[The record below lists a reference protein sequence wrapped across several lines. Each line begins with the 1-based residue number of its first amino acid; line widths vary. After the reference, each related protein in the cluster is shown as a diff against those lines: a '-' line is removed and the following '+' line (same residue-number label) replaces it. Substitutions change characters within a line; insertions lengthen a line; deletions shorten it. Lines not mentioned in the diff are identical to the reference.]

1 MLRFTIQGKENHV
14 QTHTIAGGRQLKL
27 HVREWGQ
34 PDARAI
40 LFIHGWSQ
48 NHLCW
53 SKQIESPLAEEF
65 RLVAID
71 IRGHGQSEAPLDAE
85 SYTTGALWADD
96 VKSVMET
103 LRLDRPVLVGWSY
116 GGLIISDYIRRY
128 GDDAIAGVNFVSA
141 AIGIGPQWFGTRIG
155 PGFIEHAPLCCSDD
169 QTVALKAIR
178 DFLHVCFVKTVAAE
192 DMELAMGWNMLV
204 QPQVRKHLI
213 GREEDFTPDLGTM
226 TNPILLTYGGA
237 DTVVLPSMA
246 QTIQEHAPSC
256 QMSEYSGVGHVPFIE
271 EFGRFNS
278 ELGAFARQNF
288 GIG

>member
-1 MLRFTIQGKENHV
+1 MRSRRTSVNRSEPKVCVRSSNGKLDLTITEPRSQRSERPSNCLLAEPFRTILARRALLPGYSRPLIFGYHASLYNPGKENHV

-96 VKSVMET
+96 VKRRRRHGRFAVDGANDPRTCAE
-103 LRLDRPVLVGWSY
+103 LPNVG
-116 GGLIISDYIRRY
+116 I
-128 GDDAIAGVNFVSA
+128 
-141 AIGIGPQWFGTRIG
+141 
-155 PGFIEHAPLCCSDD
+155 
-169 QTVALKAIR
+169 
-178 DFLHVCFVKTVAAE
+178 
-192 DMELAMGWNMLV
+192 
-204 QPQVRKHLI
+204 
-213 GREEDFTPDLGTM
+213 
-226 TNPILLTYGGA
+226 
-237 DTVVLPSMA
+237 
-246 QTIQEHAPSC
+246 
-256 QMSEYSGVGHVPFIE
+256 
-271 EFGRFNS
+271 FGRR
-278 ELGAFARQNF
+278 ARAVH
-288 GIG
+288 